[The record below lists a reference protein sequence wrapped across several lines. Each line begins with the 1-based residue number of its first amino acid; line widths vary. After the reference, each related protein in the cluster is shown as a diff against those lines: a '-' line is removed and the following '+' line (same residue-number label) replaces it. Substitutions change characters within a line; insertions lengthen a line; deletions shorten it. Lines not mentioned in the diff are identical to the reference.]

1 MHRQSPLLLF
11 LLAGCGDSLISGESL
26 ESLLGLTPLPSSP
39 AWEVRWY
46 SGPESELVVDCALYP
61 TEIEQDDVYW
71 ENLYGVPPEI
81 EEPAVWVEA
90 DEYRYA
96 IALLLLADVDRYVSV
111 DEMEESDEGLE
122 FWRGIWGG
130 VQSRALLFAE
140 GDLDA
145 MAEDALLLPDA
156 IEVAEDEPIW
166 LGLLP
171 ELAAVKEDL
180 SGALYPLPEDEDD
193 GIDELGLEVTP
204 TEYLSESAYE
214 VLTGAI
220 LGDGV
225 SSGCPE

>member
-1 MHRQSPLLLF
+1 MHTHSLLLF
-11 LLAGCGDSLISGESL
+11 ALTGCGDSLISGESL
-26 ESLLGLTPLPSSP
+26 ESLLGLTPLPGAP

-46 SGPESELVVDCALYP
+46 TGPESEMVVGCDLLP

-71 ENLYGVPPEI
+71 ENLYGIPPEI
-81 EEPAVWVEA
+81 EEPAAWVEA
-90 DEYRYA
+90 GKYRYA
-96 IALLLLADVDRYVSV
+96 IALLLLADAERHVPV
-111 DEMEESDEGLE
+111 DEMESHEDDLE

-130 VQSRALLFAE
+130 VQDRALLFAE

-171 ELAAVKEDL
+171 ELAAAKEDL
-180 SGALYPLPEDEDD
+180 SGALYPLPEDEDE
-193 GIDELGLEVTP
+193 GVDELGLEVTP
-204 TEYLSESAYE
+204 VEHLSDSGYE
-214 VLTGAI
+214 VLTGEI

-225 SSGCPE
+225 DSGCSE